1 MAANRKSTEY
11 GWIGAFLRRYF
22 DIPDTASE
30 LEEIR
35 RTVSS
40 IHDVTARIDERTER
54 LEAAHNQ
61 MADAVTDIAGR
72 M

>member
-1 MAANRKSTEY
+1 MADNRKSTESSWL
-11 GWIGAFLRRYF
+11 GCFLRRYF
-22 DIPDTASE
+22 DIPNTSDE
-30 LEEIR
+30 IEEIR

-61 MADAVTDIAGR
+61 MAEAVTDIAGR